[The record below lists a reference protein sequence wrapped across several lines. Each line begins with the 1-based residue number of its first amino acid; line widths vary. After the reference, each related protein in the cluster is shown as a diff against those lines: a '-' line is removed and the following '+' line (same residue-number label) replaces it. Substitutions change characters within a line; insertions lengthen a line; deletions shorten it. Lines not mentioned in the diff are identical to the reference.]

1 MLFKM
6 ILNKENDSNPIFYC
20 IKKGLPVKIT
30 PFKKKELFFKQLL
43 KWQKQ

>member
-6 ILNKENDSNPIFYC
+6 ILNKKNASNPIFYC

-30 PFKKKELFFKQLL
+30 RFKKKELFFMRLL
-43 KWQKQ
+43 KFQKH